1 MAAIWVKKVYL
12 LHHPL
17 QQIKKNFEAKFKH
30 NIAHVLV

>member
-17 QQIKKNFEAKFKH
+17 QIKKNFEAKFKH
-30 NIAHVLV
+30 NVAHVLV